1 MRDLSQIT
9 PKSTL
14 GDLPLNDF
22 QVSPQTSGRAIAHQ
36 LNQRPDIPGVI
47 IADRQ
52 GILGMISRRNCKTQM
67 SNPQTR
73 QTFLEQPAIAHIQAY
88 KKQTRFLKLP
98 DTESIQSAMTFAVSR
113 PPQDLYEPIVVVF
126 TDPGLPDFNA
136 FFLLDFKTL
145 LVAQNKIITAINLEI
160 HASHSETQH
169 YIQKLEAEQRKVG
182 EYTKLLESQKTVIQE
197 RNLLLESQQIEL
209 LEQAREISQYNKRL
223 IKIGKLLSC
232 EGKKAFQATSAGVNA
247 ICQNTAHIV
256 NTGRLLS
263 SELQTIRE
271 TAKLIEEISRQ
282 VQHLAVQAA
291 IVANRTSFEM
301 RGFGQ
306 ITGEIGKLVG
316 QTFEAA
322 ERTDQ
327 VAERF
332 RTHIA
337 NLTQS
342 AHDGTST
349 ARSLVGKI
357 EQAETALAEL
367 EALVQL
373 EKAHRLDTTVNE
385 SQSAS
390 ETAESSQE
398 LVQKIALAETTLSE
412 LKNLVKAKDSTP
424 LIEKIRR
431 TLNQASK
438 SQSERSPS

>member
-1 MRDLSQIT
+1 MRDLSHIT
-9 PKSTL
+9 PQSTL
-14 GDLPLNDF
+14 GDLPLDDF
-22 QVSPQTSGRAIAHQ
+22 QVSPHILGRAIAHQ
-36 LNQRPDIPGVI
+36 LNQRPELPGVI
-47 IADRQ
+47 IADCQ
-52 GILGMISRRNCKTQM
+52 GILGMISRRNCKAQM

-73 QTFLEQPAIAHIQAY
+73 QTFLAQTAIAHIKAY

-98 DTESIQSAMTFAVSR
+98 DTETIQSAMSFAVSR
-113 PPQDLYEPIVVVF
+113 PSQDLYEPIVVVF
-126 TDPGLPDFNA
+126 TDSGLPDFPA
-136 FFLLDFKTL
+136 YFLLDFKTL
-145 LVAQNKIITAINLEI
+145 LIAQNKIITDINLKI
-160 HASHSETQH
+160 RASQSETQH
-169 YIQKLEAEQRKVG
+169 YIEKLEAEQCKVR

-223 IKIGKLLSC
+223 IKIGKLLSS

-247 ICQNTAHIV
+247 ICQNTTHIV

-291 IVANRTSFEM
+291 IVANRTSVEM

-342 AHDGTST
+342 AHEGTDT

-373 EKAHRLDTTVNE
+373 EKVHRLETAVNE
-385 SQSAS
+385 SQEST
-390 ETAESSQE
+390 EFTESSQE

-412 LKNLVKAKDSTP
+412 LKNLVQAKDTTP
-424 LIEKIRR
+424 LIEKIRQ
-431 TLNQASK
+431 TLSAAKNSK
-438 SQSERSPS
+438 PS

>member
-9 PKSTL
+9 PQSTL
-14 GDLPLNDF
+14 GDLPLSDF
-22 QVSPQTSGRAIAHQ
+22 QVGPNTLGRAIAHH
-36 LNQRPDIPGVI
+36 LKQRPDLPGVI
-47 IADRQ
+47 IVDRK
-52 GILGMISRRNCKTQM
+52 GILGTISRRNCQAQIANPKT
-67 SNPQTR
+67 R
-73 QTFLEQPAIAHIQAY
+73 DTFLQQPASVYLQQY
-88 KKQTRFLKLP
+88 KKQTRFLKLS
-98 DTESIQSAMTFAVSR
+98 DSESIDFAVRLGLSR
-113 PPQDLYEPIVVVF
+113 PSQDIYEPIVIIF
-126 TDPGLPDFNA
+126 TDPGLPDFQA

-145 LVAQNKIITAINLEI
+145 LIAQSKIIAAINLEI
-160 HASHSETQH
+160 HTSRTETQH
-169 YIQKLEAEQRKVG
+169 YLHKLEEEQNKVR

-197 RNLLLESQQIEL
+197 RNLLLESQQVEL
-209 LEQAREISQYNKRL
+209 LEQAREISNYNKRL
-223 IKIGKLLSC
+223 IKIGKLLSS
-232 EGKKAFQATSAGVNA
+232 EGKKAFQATFAGVNA
-247 ICQNTAHIV
+247 ICQNTAQIV

-271 TAKLIEEISRQ
+271 TSKLIEEISRQ

-342 AHDGTST
+342 AHEGTRT
-349 ARSLVGKI
+349 AHSLVGKI

-373 EKAHRLDTTVNE
+373 EKASGLGTPLDPKTPLTE
-385 SQSAS
+385 PSQNSQALCEQIAS
-390 ETAESSQE
+390 
-398 LVQKIALAETTLSE
+398 AETTLSE
-412 LKNLVKAKDSTP
+412 LKNLVQSKDSAH

-431 TLNQASK
+431 TLTQAK
-438 SQSERSPS
+438 THPQERSPS